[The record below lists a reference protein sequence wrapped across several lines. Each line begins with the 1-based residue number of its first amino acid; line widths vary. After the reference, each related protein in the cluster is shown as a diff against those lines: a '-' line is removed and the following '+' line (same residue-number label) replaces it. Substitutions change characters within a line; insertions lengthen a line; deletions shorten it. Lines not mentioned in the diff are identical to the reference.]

1 MSRNFELLQRVAKD
15 DVFRPAEHPPAV
27 PRKSPFVAPL
37 YKEAPHAEIAK
48 LVQRLFSPAGSVDGP
63 KIVSFSGISRDDRCS
78 WICARAAEAL
88 ADQADA
94 SVCVVDANLWSPQ
107 LHVHYAAANSYGFSE
122 GLAENGPIC
131 NFAVPLRRAN
141 LWLIPAGSIRPGAS
155 FSLER
160 CRERFSELREAFAHV
175 LISAPALSREA
186 EATFFAQLADG
197 VVLIVEANQSRRE
210 AVRRVKE
217 QLESAHVR
225 LLGAVLD
232 QRTFP
237 IPEKLY
243 RRL

>member
-1 MSRNFELLQRVAKD
+1 MSRNFELLQRVARD
-15 DVFRPAEHPPAV
+15 DVFRPAERLATV
-27 PRKSPFVAPL
+27 PRNSPLVTPP
-37 YKEAPHAEIAK
+37 YKAAPHAEIAK
-48 LVQRLFSPAGSVDGP
+48 LVQRLFSPAGSAAAP
-63 KIVSFSGISRDDRCS
+63 RIVSFSGLSRDDRS
-78 WICARAAEAL
+78 GWICARVSEVLAER
-88 ADQADA
+88 ADA

-107 LHVHYAAANSYGFSE
+107 LHIHFATANSYGLRD
-122 GLAENGPIC
+122 GLAENGPIR
-131 NFAVPLRRAN
+131 NFALPLRRPN
-141 LWLIPAGSIRPGAS
+141 HWLIPTGSIRPGAGY
-155 FSLER
+155 SLDR
-160 CRERFSELREAFAHV
+160 CRERFLELRESFDHI

-186 EATFFAQLADG
+186 EATFLAQLSDG

-217 QLESAHVR
+217 QFESGKVR